1 MHLDYTMR
9 GLRTISRSLLDS
21 LLLDTYNLNCL
32 RDSPE
37 TQITCPQDDNSGM
50 VVKCKKT
57 HVVVQAHGIL
67 GVEPGNYNV
76 YYCLTCI
83 TMEGTVNT

>member
-32 RDSPE
+32 QDSPE
-37 TQITCPQDDNSGM
+37 TQITCPRDNSGM

-67 GVEPGNYNV
+67 GVEPGI
-76 YYCLTCI
+76 I
-83 TMEGTVNT
+83 TLIIALSQCRIT